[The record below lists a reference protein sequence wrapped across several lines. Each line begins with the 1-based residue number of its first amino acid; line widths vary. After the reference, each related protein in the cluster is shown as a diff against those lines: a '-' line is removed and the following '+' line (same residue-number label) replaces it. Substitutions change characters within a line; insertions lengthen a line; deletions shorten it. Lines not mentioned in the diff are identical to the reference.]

1 MKSLTAV
8 LSVFLLS
15 SVVRSGIFDS
25 VNTEDIK
32 CLLTA
37 KRYGS
42 CILDMNNVK
51 EDITKDVTKIC
62 AVYEGEN
69 CKEFLKDVY
78 SDTTT
83 CEKASDPT
91 MDLLIKQA
99 RYSYIAGC
107 SKDEN
112 GKLCPLTNFIMNKE
126 KAMDDSEMNIIK
138 DSCTSENCKKQL
150 KYVID
155 LLPST
160 QKLVEAKNVDEKTN
174 EYKIPDEAINA
185 TYSNLDTGKMKTYL
199 DDEIC
204 SKVPLNNDTDVSGI
218 NNTTT
223 TGATGN
229 ANAANA
235 AANAAADNNT
245 SSGFTLMQSSNTNLL
260 IISALLIYVINLLF

>member
-15 SVVRSGIFDS
+15 SVVRSGLFDS
-25 VNTEDIK
+25 IKKEDVT

-37 KRYGS
+37 KKYSG
-42 CILDMNNVK
+42 CIMDMNNDK
-51 EDITKDVTKIC
+51 DNITKDVTKIC
-62 AVYEGEN
+62 AIYEGEN

-78 SDTTT
+78 SETTT
-83 CEKASDPT
+83 CENASDPT

-112 GKLCPLTNFIMNKE
+112 GKLCPLTNFIINKE
-126 KAMDDSEMNIIK
+126 KALTNDSEMSIIK

-160 QKLVEAKNVDEKTN
+160 QKLVEAKNMDQETQA
-174 EYKIPDEAINA
+174 YKIPDEAINA

-204 SKVPLNNDTDVSGI
+204 SKVQVDNTTDATAANQTAAAAVGGNVNATNSST
-218 NNTTT
+218 NTTT
-223 TGATGN
+223 T
-229 ANAANA
+229 
-235 AANAAADNNT
+235 
-245 SSGFTLMQSSNTNLL
+245 SGFTLIQSSNANL
-260 IISALLIYVINLLF
+260 IVISALLIYIVNLLF